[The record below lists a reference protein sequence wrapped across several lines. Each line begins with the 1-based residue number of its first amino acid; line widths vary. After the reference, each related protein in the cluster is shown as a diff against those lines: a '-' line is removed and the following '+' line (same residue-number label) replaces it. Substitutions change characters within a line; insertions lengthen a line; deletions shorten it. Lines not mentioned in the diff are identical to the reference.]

1 MKRFEL
7 EKIAKQIVQQE
18 KIIMNKS
25 SSKEDVQKAENEI
38 FKITAKYNLNL
49 FDMIE
54 IDEIVQNM
62 LQ

>member
-7 EKIAKQIVQQE
+7 EKIAKQIAQQE
-18 KIIMNKS
+18 NIIMNKT
-25 SSKEDVQKAENEI
+25 SSKEDVQQAEQEI

>member
-18 KIIMNKS
+18 NIIMNKS
-25 SSKEDVQKAENEI
+25 SSKEDIQKAENEI

>member
-18 KIIMNKS
+18 NIIMNKS